1 MDEEEI
7 AHCTAYEYLISF
19 SPTSAAE
26 GAPLKSQEVLSQP
39 QPPSSSQLRS
49 RPQKEHESKD
59 RSSLIEGGEAV
70 MTKNKERTSTHERVE
85 RNFTV
90 PSSGPVFKGKDGQRR
105 KERMIAR
112 PRR

>member
-19 SPTSAAE
+19 IPTSAAE
-26 GAPLKSQEVLSQP
+26 GAPLKSQEALSQP
-39 QPPSSSQLRS
+39 QRASSQLRS
-49 RPQKEHESKD
+49 RPRKEHESKD

-70 MTKNKERTSTHERVE
+70 MTKNKERTRTHERVE

-105 KERMIAR
+105 KEIMIAR

>member
-7 AHCTAYEYLISF
+7 AHCTAYGYLISF

-26 GAPLKSQEVLSQP
+26 GAPLKSQEALSQP
-39 QPPSSSQLRS
+39 QPPSQLRS

-70 MTKNKERTSTHERVE
+70 MTIKKERTSTHERVE

>member
-7 AHCTAYEYLISF
+7 AHCTAYENLISF

-26 GAPLKSQEVLSQP
+26 GAPLKSQEALTQP
-39 QPPSSSQLRS
+39 QPPSSQLRS

-70 MTKNKERTSTHERVE
+70 ITK
-85 RNFTV
+85 
-90 PSSGPVFKGKDGQRR
+90 
-105 KERMIAR
+105 
-112 PRR
+112 